1 MKIVLVGDTV
11 LAREPAER
19 RDDSALRIL
28 RTGDL
33 TIANL
38 EAPLV
43 DTDHPTEKEMTIR
56 LPTSTAVLLRT
67 IGVDVVSLATNH
79 ALDHGAE
86 GLLNTMRA
94 LDDAGIRHA
103 GGGRT
108 LAEADAGVVVDTASG
123 GRVAVLS
130 FCATLPPG
138 ANATEARP
146 GVAPLRIDQSFS
158 IDGTLLQEQPGTP
171 PFVRSAAQET
181 DVVRVENR
189 VRAARSEADRVV
201 ACLHWGV
208 PFAYLPPNQGPLAQ
222 YQQDLGRRLV
232 DAGADVVAGT
242 HPHCLHPVERWNDG
256 LILYSL
262 GNFLFHAGEV
272 RRPDTYFGLP
282 YRASRLFEATDWF
295 DSAAF
300 DVEMPPAG
308 PPRLRITPI
317 TLDATGE
324 PRLAAPAA
332 AARIRALVE
341 RSSRELDPSVRVDPD
356 GTVHFGGSP
365 STVAQMPQPTVDA
378 SSPAP

>member
-11 LAREPAER
+11 LAREPAGGCG
-19 RDDSALRIL
+19 DSALPLL
-28 RTGDL
+28 RRGDL

-43 DTDHPTEKEMTIR
+43 DADRPTEKEMTIR
-56 LPTSTAVLLRT
+56 LPTSTAGPLRAM
-67 IGVDVVSLATNH
+67 GVDVVSVATNH

-86 GLLNTMRA
+86 GLLSTLRT

-108 LAEADAGVVVDTASG
+108 LAEADAGVVVDTPRGA
-123 GRVAVLS
+123 RVAVLS

-138 ANATEARP
+138 ANATAIRP
-146 GVAPLRIDQSFS
+146 GIAPLRIAQSFAV
-158 IDGTLLQEQPGTP
+158 DGTLAQEQPGTP
-171 PFVRSAAQET
+171 PFVHSAAQEA

-189 VRAARSEADRVV
+189 VRAARAAADRVV
-201 ACLHWGV
+201 VCLHWGV

-222 YQQDLGRRLV
+222 YQQTLGRRLV

-242 HPHCLHPVERWNDG
+242 HPHCLHPVERWHDG

-282 YRASRLFEATDWF
+282 YRASRLFEGTPWF
-295 DSAAF
+295 EGAVFEVDLTAER
-300 DVEMPPAG
+300 D
-308 PPRLRITPI
+308 PRLRIVPI
-317 TLDATGE
+317 ILDALGE
-324 PRLAAPAA
+324 PHVADPPTAH
-332 AARIRALVE
+332 RIRALVE
-341 RSSRELDPSVRVDPD
+341 TSSRELDPSVRVDAD
-356 GTVHFGGSP
+356 GTVHSGRRA
-365 STVAQMPQPTVDA
+365 AQITRGA
-378 SSPAP
+378 TAHG